1 MSRRRS
7 PVTPTKVKLAVQLAI
22 RHRKLSA
29 AISDM
34 SRANAAIRRLR
45 VRFRPRGRR
54 PGISRHIGCLPNRQ
68 PPPRRR
74 SQSPHVR
81 QDAVEGSAAR
91 TEADDVRILKDCP
104 YRADLLGKED

>member
-34 SRANAAIRRLR
+34 RKTNASHTLLPCDGPAERLSTSDLTPYCVPTEQATAATTADR
-45 VRFRPRGRR
+45 ITRCDAGRR
-54 PGISRHIGCLPNRQ
+54 R
-68 PPPRRR
+68 
-74 SQSPHVR
+74 
-81 QDAVEGSAAR
+81 
-91 TEADDVRILKDCP
+91 K
-104 YRADLLGKED
+104 YRKTKANGRCAYPES